1 MKKKLLS
8 LASLLSVGAIA
19 LHAQITLNSTHI
31 VNVGMSVEQ
40 AVDTIPGAITIGS
53 SGANQTWNYT
63 SMNQDYIDTLTFSN
77 PASFPGAASFP
88 TANMGLTV
96 SNQPDVWQ
104 FLNKSS
110 AGLFVV
116 GQTIIQQ
123 AQQIEMDFAATIITF
138 PSTMGTTFSGSWSGQ
153 IAQVFIGQGGI
164 DSARITRGA
173 TTSSIIDAWGNLTT
187 PLGTFASLRQNVNE
201 TTVDTTW
208 ILQSGTWSIIDPFT
222 AALIGVEPIAFDTTN
237 TARWWTDNAA
247 SKFPLLEIDYDNS
260 GTVNRVSWQKSS
272 PTVGISE
279 LKATSD
285 FNVYPNPAKD
295 VVTFATNIA
304 NNSEISI
311 MDITGKTIKTITFN
325 TSKQAIDVSRFN
337 AGIYFYTIRDRV
349 SGKVLHNNKI
359 IVTK

>member
-1 MKKKLLS
+1 
-8 LASLLSVGAIA
+8 
-19 LHAQITLNSTHI
+19 
-31 VNVGMSVEQ
+31 
-40 AVDTIPGAITIGS
+40 
-53 SGANQTWNYT
+53 
-63 SMNQDYIDTLTFSN
+63 
-77 PASFPGAASFP
+77 
-88 TANMGLTV
+88 MGLTV
-96 SNQPDVWQ
+96 SSQPDVWQ

-110 AGLFVV
+110 VGLFVV
-116 GQTIIQQ
+116 GQTMIQQ
-123 AQQIEMDFAATIITF
+123 AQQIEMAYTATIITF

-153 IAQVFIGQGGI
+153 IAQVFIGQLGI
-164 DSARITRGA
+164 DSARVTRGA
-173 TTSSIIDAWGNLTT
+173 TTSSVIDAWGNLTT

-222 AALIGVEPIAFDTTN
+222 ASLIGVQPIAFDTTN

-247 SKFPLLEIDYDNS
+247 SKFPLLEMNYDNS

-272 PTVGISE
+272 PTVGLSE
-279 LKATSD
+279 LKVLSD

-295 VVTFATNIA
+295 VVTFATNVA
-304 NNSEISI
+304 NNSEIVI

-325 TSKQAIDVSRFN
+325 TTKQAIDVSEFDS
-337 AGIYFYTIRDRV
+337 GIYFYTIRDRV

>member
-19 LHAQITLNSTHI
+19 LQAQITLNSTHI
-31 VNVGMSVEQ
+31 VGAGEAVQQS
-40 AVDTIPGAITIGS
+40 VDTIPGAITIGS

-63 SMNQDYIDTLTFSN
+63 SMNEDFVETLTFSN
-77 PASFPGAASFP
+77 PSSFPGAASFP

-104 FLNKSS
+104 FLDKNS

-116 GQTIIQQ
+116 GQTMIQQ
-123 AQQIEMDFAATIITF
+123 AQQIEIPFTSTIVTF
-138 PSTMGTTFSGSWSGQ
+138 PSTMGTTYGGSWSGQ
-153 IAQVFIGQGGI
+153 IAQVFIGQLGI

-173 TTSSIIDAWGNLTT
+173 TTSSAIDAWGNLTT
-187 PLGTFASLRQNVNE
+187 PLGTFASLRQNITE

-222 AALIGVEPIAFDTTN
+222 AALIGVAPIAFDTTN
-237 TARWWTDNAA
+237 TARWWTDNPT
-247 SKFPLLEIDYDNS
+247 SKFPLLEMNYDN
-260 GTVNRVSWQKSS
+260 GGNVTRVSWQKSS
-272 PTVGISE
+272 PTVGINE
-279 LKATSD
+279 LKAISN

-295 VVTFATNIA
+295 VITFATNVT
-304 NNSEISI
+304 NNSEIAI
-311 MDITGKTIKTITFN
+311 MDITGKTIKTIAFN
-325 TSKQAIDVSRFN
+325 TTKQTIDVSRFD

>member
-40 AVDTIPGAITIGS
+40 SVDTIPGAITIGS

-63 SMNQDYIDTLTFSN
+63 SMNQDFIDTLTFSN
-77 PASFPGAASFP
+77 PASFPGSASFP
-88 TANMGLTV
+88 IANMGLTF

-173 TTSSIIDAWGNLTT
+173 TTSSIVDAWGNLTT

-237 TARWWTDNAA
+237 TVRWWTDNAA
-247 SKFPLLEIDYDNS
+247 SKFPLLEMDYDNS

-272 PTVGISE
+272 PTVSINE

-295 VVTFATNIA
+295 VITFATNIA

-325 TSKQAIDVSRFN
+325 TSKQAIDVSGFN

>member
-1 MKKKLLS
+1 MKKKILS

-31 VNVGMSVEQ
+31 VSVGAAVEQ
-40 AVDTIPGAITIGS
+40 SVDTIPGAITIGS

-88 TANMGLTV
+88 SANMGLTV
-96 SNQPDVWQ
+96 SSQPDVWQ

-116 GQTIIQQ
+116 GQTMIQQ
-123 AQQIEMDFAATIITF
+123 AQQIEMAYTATIITF

-153 IAQVFIGQGGI
+153 IAQLFVGQLGI

-173 TTSSIIDAWGNLTT
+173 TTSSVIDAWGNLTT

-222 AALIGVEPIAFDTTN
+222 ASLIGVQPIAFDTTN
-237 TARWWTDNAA
+237 TARWWTDNPA
-247 SKFPLLEIDYDNS
+247 SKFPLLEMNYDNG

-272 PTVGISE
+272 PTVGLNE
-279 LKATSD
+279 LKASSN
-285 FNVYPNPAKD
+285 FNVYPNPTKD
-295 VVTFATNIA
+295 VVTFATNVA
-304 NNSEISI
+304 NNSEIAI

-325 TSKQAIDVSRFN
+325 TTKQAIDVSGFDS
-337 AGIYFYTIRDRV
+337 GIYFYTIRDRV
-349 SGKVLHNNKI
+349 SGKVLRNNKI